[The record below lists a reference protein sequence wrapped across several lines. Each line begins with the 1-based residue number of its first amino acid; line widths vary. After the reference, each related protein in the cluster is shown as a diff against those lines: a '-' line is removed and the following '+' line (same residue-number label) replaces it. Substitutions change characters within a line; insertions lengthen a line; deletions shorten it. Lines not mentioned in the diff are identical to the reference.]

1 MSRTKRMFVVM
12 GSVFALLVLSVG
24 VPQAIASSYPEKPI
38 TVFQGFKAGGGSDV
52 LAQVTQPILEKL
64 LGKSFVNQYIP
75 GATGAI
81 AWTRL
86 TKSTK
91 KDGYTIAIINTPM
104 LYTNY
109 IMNPEIK
116 YNIRE
121 LEPLANVVTD
131 PGVMVVGKDS
141 PYKTA
146 QEFFAAA
153 KASPGK
159 LTVGNSGVGGD
170 DFFSTLLLQKTSGMK
185 FQPIPF
191 QGDGPS
197 WQAAMGGKIDASFN
211 NLGTCY
217 PQIKAG
223 NLRVL
228 AIFADK
234 RNVAIPKV
242 PTLKELGYDLINGS
256 SRGYGAP
263 KGIPADVKEK
273 LIEAFRKMSKDP
285 AFLKATADRALPVDI
300 LLGDDCNKM
309 LLNQEADYRV
319 IWNDVKSQYGKK

>member
-1 MSRTKRMFVVM
+1 MSRMNRMFVVM
-12 GSVFALLVLSVG
+12 GSAFALLALSVG
-24 VPQAIASSYPEKPI
+24 GSQAIAGSYPEKPI

-52 LAQVTQPILEKL
+52 LAQVTQPTLEKL

-75 GATGAI
+75 GAAGAI

-91 KDGYTIAIINTPM
+91 KDGYTIAITNTPM
-104 LYTNY
+104 LTTNY

-116 YNIRE
+116 YNLRE

-131 PGVMVVGKDS
+131 PGVIVVSKDS

-170 DFFSTLLLQKTSGMK
+170 DFFSTLILQKISGLK

-211 NLGTCY
+211 NLGTTY

-228 AIFADK
+228 AIFTVK
-234 RNVAIPKV
+234 RNAAIPEV
-242 PTLKELGYDLINGS
+242 PTLKELGYDMINGS
-256 SRGYGAP
+256 SRGYSAP
-263 KGIPADVKEK
+263 KGIPADVKAK
-273 LIEAFRKMSKDP
+273 LIEAFREMGKDP
-285 AFLKATADRALPVDI
+285 AFLKATADRALVVDL
-300 LLGDDCNKM
+300 LLGDDYNN
-309 LLNQEADYRV
+309 LLLKQEIDYKE
-319 IWNDVKSQYGKK
+319 IWNEVKPNK